1 MLNKFR
7 LLRDNSESYKLV
19 NDINNEF
26 LAHQWA
32 DGSPF
37 GVIANVTT
45 NNGSTYPSNYAHLA
59 SGIFLESGVFSTIPQ
74 TANNVQLFAEF
85 VDSSSLLLLGGR
97 IQNLYAN
104 GVSRNSRSSNLL
116 TDGYGQSIVPPTLA
130 TTFLR
135 KTANV
140 NQPVDDIFQGDD
152 IVQFT
157 PAGNDGYVFVSEF
170 AAVKPGDILRVNYGT
185 IEVDFIILEKKYIS
199 ISNTFIVRIN
209 GKNLLYTTTALASV
223 NRSLDNN
230 NKYGVLAMAP
240 VINTGLTDLGNKVQ
254 PSLIIGAPRGA
265 QVLGVNFDP
274 DSFDNNHYLLYLE
287 LYPGGTP
294 SNSALILPAIDVTGN
309 AGSTPGKY
317 TLNTICNATNAAFRA
332 PGFNYRFIAFQYQG
346 EFGIMLADSYN
357 NASFSIVSVILNSFG
372 IPDPV
377 ATHASFP
384 NNVIGILPTPGS
396 NNPSTPDPLGFGPF
410 GANVAS
416 PPYQSSYPSSSAALQ
431 PTKLFV
437 PLRKNNYYVDGVEK
451 EQMSLDV
458 GQVTDSFGD
467 GYWEGTV
474 INVTQIGGRV
484 QVTYNINLDLSTSQ
498 LKAGKTL
505 VVQSLNLGGT
515 FPTDFGRYIIQ
526 DVSLECPPSN
536 STQITVYDAVHG
548 IGSSDGYATH
558 VLPVGSEVGIY
569 FNSSSVSFDAESA
582 TDFTGVSPF
591 KRYFEVFIDEE
602 ANTFTHERG
611 RVCIGATINNINS
624 PPSGIVLLGNTNFSG
639 NLNLVSIS
647 PKLRGYQFGNITKI
661 TLNLIDF
668 TTNTGV
674 FDGYL
679 CAWNATGPMS
689 NIGSTVTGKQG
700 QITRFYDETNVD
712 YIDINLDFTNV
723 ISSFTNQQIDIQL
736 FPSLFLDE
744 QVMIVGSCQ
753 TNDST
758 QVVNYLTDL
767 RQFGNTSEEQL
778 TTSALDYIAAP
789 TQALQENGII
799 RGFDLVSL
807 PVIVFTAL
815 TGNFG
820 VVYSSN
826 SVAATISQVGL
837 ISTNSIVSFISQP
850 GVNYT
855 VSTVSIDGFTITLTT
870 NYLGTTNTT
879 TTATLA
885 TTFPNNITFNGG
897 EAVVNGKIIQL
908 NNQSINIPV
917 VQELIAPF
925 SSQIPNSTITWFLCV
940 NDESELEL
948 IASTDF
954 NPTGLFATTYLANGA
969 ENRLFYVVNQNS
981 ATPTPYAVRGTY
993 FSDLIQNQKNVTPIG
1008 VITAI
1013 VTAPGTFYSLTNVVW
1028 HDARRFIYNGY
1039 GGLGLPFI
1047 FGPEASFR
1055 TFDSLNTWL
1064 NQLTNFQSAVDNQ
1077 NSVGLKVIVKGNTTL
1092 TSTTNLSYGQL
1103 VIFEGDGGT
1112 ITIASNRG
1120 FTLGNNVI
1128 FNNVRFNYTF
1138 NPVGDGTYI
1147 TTQLSNTANAAIYC
1161 EVDPVNGN
1169 QNLGFNKCIFTSA
1182 NQYRYAFIGFNFS
1195 ASTCYAQNISITGNR
1210 FETSF
1215 TGDDLL
1221 AVITFAAP
1229 KVSQTTNV
1237 GARLNNCVIANN
1249 YCNKN
1254 QLILIAPPLEA
1265 LTFEIRDLI
1274 AATNVNISGNTCGAI
1289 NVMVKQDYGLNIPN
1303 ISFDLDKP
1311 SAGVIIS
1318 QNTCRYIYSGFA
1330 DGNFVD
1336 TEGSGLRAIFDVQ
1349 SGFNLLVGDLAIL
1362 NNNVSWI
1369 HTGYRQTTITDSTP
1383 TLIIRENKFTAYNLT
1398 YLAPYFQNV
1407 IPISSMALIVDKV
1420 VGT

>member
-1 MLNKFR
+1 
-7 LLRDNSESYKLV
+7 
-19 NDINNEF
+19 
-26 LAHQWA
+26 
-32 DGSPF
+32 
-37 GVIANVTT
+37 
-45 NNGSTYPSNYAHLA
+45 
-59 SGIFLESGVFSTIPQ
+59 
-74 TANNVQLFAEF
+74 
-85 VDSSSLLLLGGR
+85 
-97 IQNLYAN
+97 
-104 GVSRNSRSSNLL
+104 
-116 TDGYGQSIVPPTLA
+116 
-130 TTFLR
+130 
-135 KTANV
+135 
-140 NQPVDDIFQGDD
+140 
-152 IVQFT
+152 
-157 PAGNDGYVFVSEF
+157 
-170 AAVKPGDILRVNYGT
+170 
-185 IEVDFIILEKKYIS
+185 
-199 ISNTFIVRIN
+199 
-209 GKNLLYTTTALASV
+209 
-223 NRSLDNN
+223 
-230 NKYGVLAMAP
+230 
-240 VINTGLTDLGNKVQ
+240 
-254 PSLIIGAPRGA
+254 
-265 QVLGVNFDP
+265 
-274 DSFDNNHYLLYLE
+274 
-287 LYPGGTP
+287 
-294 SNSALILPAIDVTGN
+294 
-309 AGSTPGKY
+309 
-317 TLNTICNATNAAFRA
+317 
-332 PGFNYRFIAFQYQG
+332 
-346 EFGIMLADSYN
+346 
-357 NASFSIVSVILNSFG
+357 
-372 IPDPV
+372 
-377 ATHASFP
+377 
-384 NNVIGILPTPGS
+384 
-396 NNPSTPDPLGFGPF
+396 
-410 GANVAS
+410 
-416 PPYQSSYPSSSAALQ
+416 
-431 PTKLFV
+431 
-437 PLRKNNYYVDGVEK
+437 
-451 EQMSLDV
+451 
-458 GQVTDSFGD
+458 
-467 GYWEGTV
+467 
-474 INVTQIGGRV
+474 
-484 QVTYNINLDLSTSQ
+484 
-498 LKAGKTL
+498 
-505 VVQSLNLGGT
+505 
-515 FPTDFGRYIIQ
+515 
-526 DVSLECPPSN
+526 
-536 STQITVYDAVHG
+536 
-548 IGSSDGYATH
+548 
-558 VLPVGSEVGIY
+558 
-569 FNSSSVSFDAESA
+569 
-582 TDFTGVSPF
+582 
-591 KRYFEVFIDEE
+591 
-602 ANTFTHERG
+602 
-611 RVCIGATINNINS
+611 
-624 PPSGIVLLGNTNFSG
+624 
-639 NLNLVSIS
+639 
-647 PKLRGYQFGNITKI
+647 
-661 TLNLIDF
+661 
-668 TTNTGV
+668 
-674 FDGYL
+674 
-679 CAWNATGPMS
+679 
-689 NIGSTVTGKQG
+689 
-700 QITRFYDETNVD
+700 
-712 YIDINLDFTNV
+712 
-723 ISSFTNQQIDIQL
+723 
-736 FPSLFLDE
+736 
-744 QVMIVGSCQ
+744 
-753 TNDST
+753 
-758 QVVNYLTDL
+758 
-767 RQFGNTSEEQL
+767 
-778 TTSALDYIAAP
+778 
-789 TQALQENGII
+789 
-799 RGFDLVSL
+799 
-807 PVIVFTAL
+807 
-815 TGNFG
+815 
-820 VVYSSN
+820 
-826 SVAATISQVGL
+826 
-837 ISTNSIVSFISQP
+837 
-850 GVNYT
+850 
-855 VSTVSIDGFTITLTT
+855 
-870 NYLGTTNTT
+870 
-879 TTATLA
+879 
-885 TTFPNNITFNGG
+885 
-897 EAVVNGKIIQL
+897 
-908 NNQSINIPV
+908 
-917 VQELIAPF
+917 
-925 SSQIPNSTITWFLCV
+925 V

-969 ENRLFYVVNQNS
+969 ENRLFYAVNQNS

-1077 NSVGLKVIVKGNTTL
+1077 NSVGLKVIVKVNTTL